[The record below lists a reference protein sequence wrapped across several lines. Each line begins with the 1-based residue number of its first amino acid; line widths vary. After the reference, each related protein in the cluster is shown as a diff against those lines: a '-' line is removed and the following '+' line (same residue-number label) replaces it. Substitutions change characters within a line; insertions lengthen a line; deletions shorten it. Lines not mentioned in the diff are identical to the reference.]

1 MLCQVRDPITFITPS
16 PYNACLPCWS
26 HNKPPPT
33 TLQVLGSVPCDLLPP
48 SCPQSGPY
56 HTSSS
61 NQPLKSWVV
70 SHSVYSSTN
79 ASKETTIGYDT
90 LSILAKTWDNSG
102 GSKEIYLQYLLPA
115 KGKSL
120 PAPCFCLR
128 VMFSWSKR
136 LPIPAKEGH
145 PRSGHLGAM
154 LHRLHGRSLLQAP
167 RMFIRH
173 WVIHACVTFSAYPS
187 ATDGPAGLF
196 LSKTSTK

>member
-1 MLCQVRDPITFITPS
+1 MYELLSLSSGHEKLQHLCNGSKCYARCVILSTFITPS
-16 PYNACLPCWS
+16 PDNTCLPCWS
-26 HNKPPPT
+26 HNKPPSS
-33 TLQVLGSVPCDLLPP
+33 TLQVLCSVPCDLLPP

-70 SHSVYSSTN
+70 SHSVDSSTN

-115 KGKSL
+115 KGKSH

-128 VMFSWSKR
+128 VMFSWSKQPTCTYTSKGR
-136 LPIPAKEGH
+136 PSQIWA
-145 PRSGHLGAM
+145 SGCN
-154 LHRLHGRSLLQAP
+154 AP
-167 RMFIRH
+167 
-173 WVIHACVTFSAYPS
+173 PS
-187 ATDGPAGLF
+187 TWA
-196 LSKTSTK
+196 